1 MYKQHLCRSDLHVHT
16 NHSLCAPR
24 STQVESY
31 LPFCEDEGIHLLG
44 ITNHLYAEGGY
55 IHSTPYLD
63 YILQVQK
70 ELDVLQNKTSV
81 RFLFG
86 CESELFPNREPGL
99 NPQYSHYFNYVLF
112 APSHIFNCINF
123 YEGIDLS
130 SADKVRDLMV
140 AQFCRACTLEYE
152 IPVGI
157 CHPLYPICC
166 PWEQE
171 VVDGISDEVLADCFS
186 LAAKHHRSIEIHA
199 CLYRNGTVLD
209 KEGLSPSYFRLLY
222 AAKACGCKFHFGSDA
237 HEPDTFVGKHRLLE
251 RAAERIGLCKDDLW
265 CVCDLV

>member
-44 ITNHLYAEGGY
+44 VTNHLYAEGGY

-70 ELDVLQNKTSV
+70 ELDVLQNKTRV

-123 YEGIDLS
+123 L
-130 SADKVRDLMV
+130 
-140 AQFCRACTLEYE
+140 
-152 IPVGI
+152 
-157 CHPLYPICC
+157 
-166 PWEQE
+166 
-171 VVDGISDEVLADCFS
+171 
-186 LAAKHHRSIEIHA
+186 
-199 CLYRNGTVLD
+199 
-209 KEGLSPSYFRLLY
+209 
-222 AAKACGCKFHFGSDA
+222 
-237 HEPDTFVGKHRLLE
+237 
-251 RAAERIGLCKDDLW
+251 
-265 CVCDLV
+265 